1 MFSYFNFR
9 AMGKECL
16 LCLRECKDMINIF
29 EGSRQVGFSVMIMIS
44 KLTGRRQVERGDMIS
59 EFMCRPCLWKAKKA
73 FDIRPT
79 KGESK
84 QTSFQIREEDI
95 REDLPENLILLD
107 SESERPHSTQS
118 TQVKNEE
125 SSEDKA
131 IQRFLG
137 QSQIAHCSSTWQK
150 VWSCCTYIL
159 NKLNLSFFSSDSK
172 KNLN

>member
-73 FDIRPT
+73 FD

-84 QTSFQIREEDI
+84 QTSFQIRNEDI
-95 REDLPENLILLD
+95 QEDLPENIILLD
-107 SESERPHSTQS
+107 SESERPHSTES
-118 TQVKNEE
+118 TQIKNEE
-125 SSEDKA
+125 TSDKA

-137 QSQIAHCSSTWQK
+137 QSQLHSFWQK

-159 NKLNLSFFSSDSK
+159 NKLNLGFFSSDSK
-172 KNLN
+172 QN

>member
-29 EGSRQVGFSVMIMIS
+29 EGSRQVGFSVVIMIS

-73 FDIRPT
+73 FD

-84 QTSFQIREEDI
+84 QTSFKTRKEDMQ
-95 REDLPENLILLD
+95 EDLPENIILLD
-107 SESERPHSTQS
+107 SESERPHSTEN
-118 TQVKNEE
+118 TQIKNEE
-125 SSEDKA
+125 SSDKA

-137 QSQIAHCSSTWQK
+137 QSQIAQWASFWQK

-172 KNLN
+172 KKLN